1 MIFLDILI
9 IGMLLLIVMIVIT
22 ALGHLWVATPFVPT
36 ATKVAEAM
44 IDCAEFKGNETVYD
58 LGAGDGKILIHAK
71 RRFPGVTAKGYEI
84 ALGVWLF
91 GLIRIFLS
99 RTGVKL
105 FWRDAL
111 KQNLHDA
118 DVIFLYL
125 MPHMMRR
132 CAEKFDRELMPGTKV
147 ISHAFR
153 FHDRKTVA
161 QHLIPVGRSTKKVF
175 VYEW

>member
-1 MIFLDILI
+1 MVLLDILI
-9 IGMLLLIVMIVIT
+9 IGMLLLIVTIVIT

-44 IDCAEFKGNETVYD
+44 IDCAEFKGNETAYD

-71 RRFPGVTAKGYEI
+71 RRFPGITAKGYEI
-84 ALGVWLF
+84 ALGVWFF

-99 RTGVKL
+99 RTGAQL

-111 KQNLHDA
+111 KQNLRDA

-125 MPHMMRR
+125 LPHMMRR
-132 CAEKFDRELMPGTKV
+132 CAEKFDRELRPGTKV
-147 ISHAFR
+147 ISHAFQ
-153 FHDRKTVA
+153 FHGKEPMA
-161 QHLIPVGRSTKKVF
+161 QHVIPVGRSQKKVF
-175 VYEW
+175 VYQW